1 MKRSMKMT
9 KHLNKR
15 NAAVLWSMTA
25 VLMVVIFY
33 FSSLEDTELAGG
45 FLSFIFEFF
54 SNECPIPILSL
65 FIDKL
70 FHAGIYGLLGLLFY
84 LSLRESGIYRH
95 LFLLSVVLAVG
106 YGVTDEFHQSFVP
119 GRFASAG
126 DLLADL
132 AGALIGGLAAGILV
146 SVRNRRSV

>member
-1 MKRSMKMT
+1 MT
-9 KHLNKR
+9 KQLNKR

-25 VLMVVIFY
+25 VLMALIFY
-33 FSSLEDTELAGG
+33 FSSLEDTELSGG
-45 FLSFIFEFF
+45 FLSIFFGFF

-65 FIDKL
+65 FIDKV

-84 LSLRESGIYRH
+84 FSLRESGIYRY

-132 AGALIGGLAAGILV
+132 AGALLGVFAARVIV
-146 SVRNRRSV
+146 SARSRRA